1 MYQGGGCK
9 RDRKEVELI
18 GGSSESRKDIELLS
32 SKLARN
38 PKEGKGSIRMTD
50 TPPGGQSSWVDLT
63 SLHREFPGAY
73 ASPPV
78 PSSPSRTTPVPF
90 GLEQDYM
97 KMLKE
102 AQKEYSA
109 RSSAR
114 VSPISSAMMSVSST
128 CKNTPSA
135 SPKSP
140 PNSPNVEL
148 ATFKDLKEQLK
159 TQGVFINREPEPSMD
174 DILNNTDWRSRPNM
188 IPPTW
193 RLASTSSK
201 NSSGSGSV
209 KNEGTKKNWN
219 GDILFAMLGTNVLS
233 LAIGVGFGYWV
244 YRKSAP

>member
-1 MYQGGGCK
+1 MYQSGSNK
-9 RDRKEVELI
+9 KERKEVELI
-18 GGSSESRKDIELLS
+18 SGSSKKQDFELSHRLGKNLKES
-32 SKLARN
+32 
-38 PKEGKGSIRMTD
+38 KEGSRMTD

-63 SLHREFPGAY
+63 RDFPGAY

-90 GLEQDYM
+90 CLDQDYM
-97 KMLKE
+97 RMLKE

-148 ATFKDLKEQLK
+148 ANFRDLKEQLK
-159 TQGVFINREPEPSMD
+159 TQGVFINREPEPTMD

-188 IPPTW
+188 IPPRTW
-193 RLASTSSK
+193 RLAGTSSR
-201 NSSGSGSV
+201 NSSGSASV
-209 KNEGTKKNWN
+209 KKEGKNDWN
-219 GDILFAMLGTNVLS
+219 GDIILAIVGTNALS
-233 LAIGVGFGYWV
+233 LAIGIGFGYWV
-244 YRKSAP
+244 YRKSAS